1 MHERSE
7 VAQTRQERKL
17 SCCLPFCGVQT
28 QQSMHC
34 RQSDTSFCG
43 CMHII
48 ITREPGGRVLAVVSS
63 TLAIAS
69 KNNIDDGPNVGID
82 TDRQ

>member
-1 MHERSE
+1 
-7 VAQTRQERKL
+7 
-17 SCCLPFCGVQT
+17 
-28 QQSMHC
+28 
-34 RQSDTSFCG
+34 
-43 CMHII
+43 MHII